1 LKKLIE
7 TEIRK
12 EAPTSMVKTLKIL
25 IKASKRKKRTWHL
38 ISQLKQNIPLF
49 ESLTSKEKL
58 AVAELE
64 NASEVLE
71 KFMVKLASALWS

>member
-1 LKKLIE
+1 
-7 TEIRK
+7 
-12 EAPTSMVKTLKIL
+12 
-25 IKASKRKKRTWHL
+25 
-38 ISQLKQNIPLF
+38 LKQNIPLF

-71 KFMVKLASALWS
+71 KFMVKLASAL